1 MADAETHQFSP
12 DNNFG
17 SSGTMVSGELD
28 GSAGDEIRRGVLSFD
43 LAGQVPP
50 GAVINSVTLQVTV
63 VKTPSGG
70 INSTFDLRR
79 LLQPWTEGAVTWNSR
94 LAGVQWQVP
103 GATGTSDSAATASS
117 SVFIS
122 GLGAYAFPSTAA
134 LVNDV
139 QGWVNNP
146 GSNDG
151 WLLISEGEG
160 TPKTA
165 RLFATREDTANAPV
179 LNIQY
184 TLSAPP
190 AQPVIA
196 QVSVSSNQFLLSF
209 NAESNRIYAVEYN
222 DSISAGGWL
231 TLTNIPAQ
239 QAAAVIPVV
248 DFLTS
253 SNRFYRIRTP

>member
-1 MADAETHQFSP
+1 MF
-12 DNNFG
+12 
-17 SSGTMVSGELD
+17 V
-28 GSAGDEIRRGVLSFD
+28 
-43 LAGQVPP
+43 
-50 GAVINSVTLQVTV
+50 
-63 VKTPSGG
+63 
-70 INSTFDLRR
+70 
-79 LLQPWTEGAVTWNSR
+79 
-94 LAGVQWQVP
+94 
-103 GATGTSDSAATASS
+103 
-117 SVFIS
+117 S
-122 GLGAYAFPSTAA
+122 GLGAYVFPSTAG
-134 LVNDV
+134 LVSDV

-146 GSNDG
+146 GSNAG

-179 LNIQY
+179 LTIQY

-196 QVSVSSNQFLLSF
+196 QPIVSGDQFLFSF
-209 NAESNRIYAVEYN
+209 NAESNRTYAVEFN
-222 DSISAGGWL
+222 DSISSGGWL

-239 QAAAVIPVV
+239 QSAAVIPVA